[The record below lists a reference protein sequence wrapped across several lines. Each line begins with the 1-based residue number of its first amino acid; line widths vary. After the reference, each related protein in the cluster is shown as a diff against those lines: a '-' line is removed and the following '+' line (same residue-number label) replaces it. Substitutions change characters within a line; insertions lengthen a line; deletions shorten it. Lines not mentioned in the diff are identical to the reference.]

1 MLSYLMILC
10 HDVELKTYISLGQT
24 STETAL
30 EGKTRVAI
38 YLSAHV
44 SIYLYDNKLIDDIL
58 NIMISLHNTI
68 IIIII
73 IIININLS
81 YIMIKSSGV
90 LHAETSLQCLLSSM
104 SR

>member
-38 YLSAHV
+38 YFSAHV
-44 SIYLYDNKLIDDIL
+44 IKLIFI
-58 NIMISLHNTI
+58 
-68 IIIII
+68 
-73 IIININLS
+73 
-81 YIMIKSSGV
+81 YMIKN
-90 LHAETSLQCLLSSM
+90 
-104 SR
+104 